1 MATPNRS
8 KLIDRALKVVRKHFK
23 PVPPPKDRTL
33 FEHLVFACLVED
45 SPNESAEQVFNAL
58 KQEYFGWNEVRV
70 STIRELTDAL
80 KPLVNPAESA
90 ARLKQ
95 SLHSVFESVYE
106 FDIESM
112 KKQNIG
118 QAAKHLQK
126 YNGTTPFAIAYVTQH
141 ALGGHSIPLNR
152 GALITLHTVGVISN
166 DEFSKGLVPGLERA
180 VPKNKGAEVASLLH
194 QLGVEVGRNPYGQVA
209 RKFMLEIDPACKDRL
224 PRRPVKAPEPPP
236 APPKTAATA
245 AAEAKRATAAA
256 EAKRAAE
263 AKKKGAAAKQAPPAK
278 AAPKKEEAKKPAAK
292 QPAPTPTKKPI
303 KPIKKV
309 TKKGTKKPTT
319 RKLTKRKP
327 R

>member
-8 KLIDRALKVVRKHFK
+8 NLINRALKVLRKHFK
-23 PVPPPKDRTL
+23 PVAPPKDRTL

-45 SPNESAEQVFNAL
+45 SPYESAEQVFNSL

-106 FDIESM
+106 FDIEAM

-141 ALGGHSIPLNR
+141 ALGGHSIPINR
-152 GALITLHTVGVISN
+152 GALITLHTVGIISD
-166 DEFSKGLVPGLERA
+166 DEFAKGVVPGLERT
-180 VPKNKGAEVASLLH
+180 VSKSKGAEVGSLLH
-194 QLGVEVGRNPYGQVA
+194 QLGVEVGRNPYGPVA
-209 RKFMLEIDPACKDRL
+209 RKYMLEIDPSCKDRL
-224 PRRPVKAPEPPP
+224 PKRPVKAPEPPP
-236 APPKTAATA
+236 APPKPT
-245 AAEAKRATAAA
+245 AAEAKRA
-256 EAKRAAE
+256 AAE
-263 AKKKGAAAKQAPPAK
+263 AKKKGAAAKEAPPAK
-278 AAPKKEEAKKPAAK
+278 PATKKEAAKKPATK
-292 QPAPTPTKKPI
+292 QPTAPKKSPP
-303 KPIKKV
+303 KPVKKV

-319 RKLTKRKP
+319 RKLTRKKP

>member
-8 KLIDRALKVVRKHFK
+8 NLIARALKVVRKHFK

-152 GALITLHTVGVISN
+152 GALITLHTVGVISK

-194 QLGVEVGRNPYGQVA
+194 QLGVEVGRNPYGPVA
-209 RKFMLEIDPACKDRL
+209 RKFMLEIDPGCKDRL
-224 PRRPVKAPEPPP
+224 PKRPVKPPEPPP

-245 AAEAKRATAAA
+245 AAD
-256 EAKRAAE
+256 AKRAAE

-278 AAPKKEEAKKPAAK
+278 AAPKKEEPKKSAAK
-292 QPAPTPTKKPI
+292 PTPPTKKPI

-319 RKLTKRKP
+319 RKLTKKKP